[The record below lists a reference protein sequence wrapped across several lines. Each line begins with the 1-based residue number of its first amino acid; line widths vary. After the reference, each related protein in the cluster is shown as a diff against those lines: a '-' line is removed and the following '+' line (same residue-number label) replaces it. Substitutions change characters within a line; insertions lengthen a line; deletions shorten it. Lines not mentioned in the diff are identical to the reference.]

1 MSLRHILCEGP
12 DDLTALRAIAMH
24 AFGAQI
30 DRQPAQRAAGAGGE
44 ARKETLRTANT
55 RVEVIA
61 GRSGKS
67 ALPKEIAADLA
78 QLPPQIE
85 PQGEATVDIIAV
97 VFDPDGDPE
106 ASFHRE
112 IEKNIAAHANHWTLV
127 PQSPGAWTAT
137 REAGEIVELVAIP
150 WRAPGGVVDGLP
162 DLRNLERVLC
172 EVLAR
177 TFLPEAAIVERWL
190 TEIQSRKPGWKAAV
204 HLWCALVEEKASET
218 NIAARVLHQNAA
230 CKPHALAVLR
240 DAGLLTDLEPLF
252 T

>member
-12 DDLTALRAIAMH
+12 DDLTALREIALH
-24 AFGAQI
+24 AFGAQL
-30 DRQPAQRAAGAGGE
+30 DRQGAQRGAGAGGE
-44 ARKETLRTANT
+44 ARKAFLRTANA
-55 RVEVIA
+55 RVEIIA

-112 IEKNIAAHANHWTLV
+112 IEKNIAGQATDWALAPKAV
-127 PQSPGAWTAT
+127 GAWTAT
-137 REAGEIVELVAIP
+137 REPGEIVGLVAIP
-150 WRAPGGVVDGLP
+150 WRAPGNVIDGLP
-162 DLRNLERVLC
+162 DYRNLERVLC
-172 EVLAR
+172 AVLAR
-177 TFLPEAAIVERWL
+177 AYQPEAEIVERWL
-190 TEIQSRKPGWKAAV
+190 TEIQNRKPGWKAAL

-218 NIAARVLHQNAA
+218 NAAARVLHQNTA
-230 CKPHALAVLR
+230 CRPHALDVLR
-240 DAGLLTDLEPLF
+240 EAGLLTDLQPLF
-252 T
+252 V

>member
-30 DRQPAQRAAGAGGE
+30 DKQNARRGAGAGGE
-44 ARKETLRTANT
+44 ARKEALLTAT
-55 RVEVIA
+55 ARVEVIA

-85 PQGEATVDIIAV
+85 PQGEATVDKIAV

-106 ASFHRE
+106 AAFHRE
-112 IEKNIAAHANHWTLV
+112 IEKNVAAQAQGWTLA
-127 PQSPGAWTAT
+127 PKSPGAWTAT
-137 REAGEIVELVAIP
+137 REPGEVVEVVAIP

-162 DLRNLERVLC
+162 DFRNLERVLC

-177 TFLPEAAIVERWL
+177 AYQTEAEIVERWL

-204 HLWCALVEEKASET
+204 HLWCALVEEKASEG
-218 NIAARVLHQNAA
+218 NIAARVLHQNSA

-240 DAGLLTDLEPLF
+240 EAGLLADLEPLF
-252 T
+252 A